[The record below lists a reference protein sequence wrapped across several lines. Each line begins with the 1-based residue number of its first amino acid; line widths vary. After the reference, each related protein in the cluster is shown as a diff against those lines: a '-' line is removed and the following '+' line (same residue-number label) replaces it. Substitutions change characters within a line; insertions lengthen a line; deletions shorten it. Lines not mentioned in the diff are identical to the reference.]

1 MPSALGRS
9 DDDVRVQCLWQDGSP
24 CEGRIQTALL
34 LAVKAQEGALTRKR
48 QENLKAHPMGIREAV
63 RIICEG
69 AMRETG

>member
-1 MPSALGRS
+1 MEAMPNKRY
-9 DDDVRVQCLWQDGSP
+9 Q
-24 CEGRIQTALL
+24 
-34 LAVKAQEGALTRKR
+34 LAQEEGALTRKR